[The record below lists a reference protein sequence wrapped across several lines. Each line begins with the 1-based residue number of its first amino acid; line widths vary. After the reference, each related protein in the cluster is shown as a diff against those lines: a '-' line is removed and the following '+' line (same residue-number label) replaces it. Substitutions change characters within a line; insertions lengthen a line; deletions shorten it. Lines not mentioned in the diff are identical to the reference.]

1 MLESVLEFIVC
12 KRRRPAFPAS
22 EDLYQIKR
30 RKPMLLVPPTPLD
43 RPVPAI
49 WASNRG
55 KKESLPALSDIKDP
69 EVLYRRLISAEDEDN
84 CESLKTKI
92 RRLGEVVKLAEEN
105 LQKFRRDK
113 ETETVSSSFVPI
125 TESDFQPSC
134 YFLSPDEELQVE
146 QLWDS
151 PDPGLVVG
159 NYDNIPLSVKDLRTL
174 RGSCWLNDEVVN
186 SYGYLLSLV
195 DKSVLVHNSYFFTLL
210 GQRTPQGE
218 INLQKIDRI
227 HKRKKVESIFAAEK
241 VLIPV
246 NINNAHWVCYCIDH
260 TLKTITYFDSFPYSQ
275 FNPLLSEYMQAELKR
290 THSETLAYTEEVA
303 ICPQQSNGVD
313 CGAFMLMN
321 MRNCVAGKQ
330 VHVEQEVMPQV
341 RKMIA
346 LELKIGELRG

>member
-1 MLESVLEFIVC
+1 MLESVLGFIVC
-12 KRRRPAFPAS
+12 KRRRAAFPAS

-43 RPVPAI
+43 RPEARLWMP
-49 WASNRG
+49 NRG
-55 KKESLPALSDIKDP
+55 KKESLPVLADVKDP

-92 RRLGEVVKLAEEN
+92 RRLGEVVRLAEDN
-105 LQKFRRDK
+105 LKRFRRDK
-113 ETETVSSSFVPI
+113 ETETAACDFVSI
-125 TESDFQPSC
+125 TESDFQPPC

-151 PDPGLVVG
+151 PDPSVVVG

-195 DKSVLVHNSYFFTLL
+195 DSNVLIHNSYFFTLL
-210 GQRTPQGE
+210 GQKTSQGE
-218 INLQKIDRI
+218 INLQKVDRI
-227 HKRKKVESIFAAEK
+227 HKRKKVDSVFTREK

-246 NINNAHWVCYCIDH
+246 NLNNAHWVCYCIDH
-260 TLKTITYFDSFPYSQ
+260 SLKCITYFDSFAYSQ
-275 FNPLLSEYMQAELKR
+275 FSPLLSEYMQAELKR
-290 THSETLAYTEEVA
+290 IHSDTVAYTEEVA
-303 ICPQQSNGVD
+303 ACPQQSNGVD

-321 MRNCVAGKQ
+321 MRNCVGKQ
-330 VHVEQEVMPQV
+330 TQVEQQVMPQV

-346 LELKIGELRG
+346 LELKTGELRG